1 MDFKDMEFEDW
12 VEYLANVRVL
22 YHDVLSSEEELA
34 FSEFLANAEAER
46 VGYEFDSEDE
56 DESSLYNE
64 IYEAVEEEIVRVA
77 KYEKDHPHWEE
88 YKEYVDA
95 GVELSENYSDEEDM
109 WG

>member
-22 YHDVLSSEEELA
+22 YQDILGSEEELA

-56 DESSLYNE
+56 DECILYNE
-64 IYEAVEEEIVRVA
+64 IYEAVEEEIERVV
-77 KYEKDHPHWEE
+77 KYEKDHPHWKE

-95 GVELSENYSDEEDM
+95 GVELSETYSDEDDM
-109 WG
+109 WD